1 MLINAINRTNQQAHF
16 GAVRIEVPRP
26 ANEELMNARSHRVLA
41 AVLITFGLL
50 VGTAA
55 AMTAGSIAPDLRAIG

>member
-1 MLINAINRTNQQAHF
+1 
-16 GAVRIEVPRP
+16 
-26 ANEELMNARSHRVLA
+26 MNARSHRVLA

>member
-1 MLINAINRTNQQAHF
+1 MD
-16 GAVRIEVPRP
+16 
-26 ANEELMNARSHRVLA
+26 ARSHRVLA

-55 AMTAGSIAPDLRAIG
+55 AMTVGSNAADLMAIG